1 MTNITREKYKK
12 LSHIKCNQFLRYEQ
26 GEVFMRIKN
35 LYKRVIFLT
44 AFLISLSALSEA
56 QVMSDYTAYPP
67 SVVTNTKPNLMLM
80 IDNSASMYDLAY
92 IDNGNAPVRE
102 SSYCYDQTYSSNNTY
117 VGYFDQNS
125 VYTYDFGSS
134 RFETGGFPGSC
145 SHQISNE
152 LCVNIVSGSPS
163 TVTEFTARGN
173 YLNWL
178 TASKFDVQKKILTGG
193 KYDTATNQF
202 ISESRGCVGRGFIKE
217 ALTTDY
223 VEGGLNT
230 SLGLA
235 FSIGGEPNK
244 YNPSGVSKG
253 GQTYIKVY
261 EGNYDEVL
269 CQSAIEQIN
278 YGSNPSAIRTTV
290 EDCLSYDPQAGPGT
304 QYCLLDPGRT
314 CSVDSDCDNVALPG
328 DCSTGNPSS
337 RKCLSPA
344 SMAGQSCVND
354 ADCNTVLS
362 TVGPCVGGTTH
373 SADVTS
379 KIVFNQA
386 MQECWQI
393 WSGSKA
399 TIGTDAWAAEAPKC
413 ADLYANYKICNGGD
427 NDGLT
432 CTSDVDCTG
441 GGTCINGPNALRPG
455 NAGLLCNSKYTGQCA
470 STGDNWAT
478 TNWVAPAPFADP
490 EDCFLSKYLEF
501 CNDVKLPPVIDPSDA
516 PDDTSVTANIPAIIA
531 DIGVE
536 AQLGSPIAEFKAN
549 KYDTTAPTGLI
560 NEYADVIRFGAMSF
574 NFDGSD
580 YECNLSAADGLDCP
594 KVCSTTS
601 DLSCNTDLDCPSGE
615 TCNSAVGSKD
625 AGKVIGYIGDAIGDH
640 DSGLINDIDTIR
652 AITWTPFAETY
663 YNAIAYFVKDAID
676 NPDLDPAK
684 FTPAGD
690 AIQDPL
696 NFDDFTGN
704 KNPIE
709 FYCQNN
715 NILIISDGSSTTDLD
730 LTMQSKVNDFSH
742 LFDDGDASDPA
753 SCGNYSGSTY
763 LDDLSYYAKNRNIFD
778 PSDADPDDDEAAQ
791 RITTYVVYTGSD
803 ESTETGECAPKTLME
818 NTAQNGGTTLF
829 NPKDPEELQAML
841 KRAFLQISS
850 DVASGSSA
858 SVLSSSTTGE
868 GAVYHAQYY
877 PKKREN
883 LEYRSW
889 LGVMQS
895 LFIDSYGNLRED
907 SDNDDTLDSSDSI
920 LKMKYT
926 IEDGT
931 RIAKCSDTTG
941 DGKGDSCTDY
951 LFTYEDINPVWSGGK
966 LLWERDL
973 PANPRDIFTT
983 VDGHSKEQFVAANF
997 AALKPY
1003 LREEDDDIAA
1013 TVIDWIRGK
1022 DPIPP
1027 ADIDA
1032 SHPNGYRKRDI
1043 TGTDSNGVVQ
1053 TYIWKLGDIVH
1064 SAPTLVGRPMENYD
1078 LLYGDMS
1085 YSKFWL
1091 AHKNRL
1097 QVAYIGA
1104 NDGMLHAFN
1113 AGCFDAPGKRFYSDV
1128 NGSGACFDGTHT
1140 LGEELWAFIPRGL
1153 LPHLQWLTDPAYTHV
1168 YYVDAKP
1175 KVSDVK
1181 IFDADATN
1189 VEGWGSI
1196 LIGSLRLGGKD
1207 IVWTH
1212 DTTKYSASPEYFALD
1227 VTDPLNPRLLWT
1239 FSNPDLGLSMS
1250 YPSVVKIG
1258 TSWYAIFGSGATD
1271 FDEESNFTS
1280 YQNGNIFVLKISGGN
1295 DGVINLWTENTNFWK
1310 LPTGG
1315 INTYLADPITIDVD
1329 MNFDV
1334 DVMYIGE
1341 NDPQNDNAFL
1351 HRLTTLKGTQNDPS
1365 LWQLS
1370 TLANISTIGG
1380 AKDAARRITA
1390 APAAAMDNNA
1400 NLWVYFGT
1408 GQFLGLDDRNT
1419 DDTGAFYGIKDGGW
1433 KGDNPIAFTNLLDIS
1448 KAEVKTDGTV
1458 SGVIGACGG
1467 AISKWSNLLSGSS
1480 NCDGWAMYFGER
1492 GTGGESTD
1500 YTGTALK
1507 YKGEKM
1513 FTKPFILGGLVTW
1526 TTFIPGTDEC
1536 TKDGESNVYAVY
1548 FETGTAYKQYVF
1560 SDQVTDPVGRVK
1572 NIGPG
1577 MASTVSGQET
1587 KDGKTKGIIKQSN
1600 GTIIEIENVA
1610 PVSRKS
1616 KIMGWSNK
1624 PIQ

>member
-1 MTNITREKYKK
+1 M
-12 LSHIKCNQFLRYEQ
+12 KCKNRY
-26 GEVFMRIKN
+26 I
-35 LYKRVIFLT
+35 LI
-44 AFLISLSALSEA
+44 ISLILSFLWMPQLSSA
-56 QVMSDYTAYPP
+56 QNMIDYTAYPTF
-67 SVVTNTKPNLMLM
+67 VTSTIAPNILLVLDQSGGMQFPAYTGCQFNGYSSK
-80 IDNSASMYDLAY
+80 IADCGTSDSASEPEYSYDPSKDY
-92 IDNGNAPVRE
+92 
-102 SSYCYDQTYSSNNTY
+102 Y
-117 VGYFDQNS
+117 GYFKTD
-125 VYTYDFGSS
+125 
-134 RFETGGFPGSC
+134 
-145 SHQISNE
+145 
-152 LCVNIVSGSPS
+152 
-163 TVTEFTARGN
+163 
-173 YLNWL
+173 
-178 TASKFDVQKKILTGG
+178 
-193 KYDTATNQF
+193 KYYQ
-202 ISESRGCVGRGFIKE
+202 
-217 ALTTDY
+217 
-223 VEGGLNT
+223 
-230 SLGLA
+230 
-235 FSIGGEPNK
+235 
-244 YNPSGVSKG
+244 
-253 GQTYIKVY
+253 
-261 EGNYDEVL
+261 
-269 CQSAIEQIN
+269 
-278 YGSNPSAIRTTV
+278 YGSNKFEENASCADTDKIGSSNCISGNLLNWSTMSRI
-290 EDCLSYDPQAGPGT
+290 DLMRKALIGGKAAST
-304 QYCLLDPGRT
+304 QL
-314 CSVDSDCDNVALPG
+314 
-328 DCSTGNPSS
+328 
-337 RKCLSPA
+337 
-344 SMAGQSCVND
+344 
-354 ADCNTVLS
+354 
-362 TVGPCVGGTTH
+362 TTH
-373 SADVTS
+373 TLRGEGSRYIYSDDNLSCTFT
-379 KIVFNQA
+379 I
-386 MQECWQI
+386 
-393 WSGSKA
+393 SGGSYPNLA
-399 TIGTDAWAAEAPKC
+399 HVITI
-413 ADLYANYKICNGGD
+413 
-427 NDGLT
+427 
-432 CTSDVDCTG
+432 SDYD
-441 GGTCINGPNALRPG
+441 GGTCQVGSITDANIKVDLPDKERRGIIQNLSDQDYDGTWDADAPRF
-455 NAGLLCNSKYTGQCA
+455 GLMVFS
-470 STGDNWAT
+470 GDNRSGEMMVGIEGANMSSFLT
-478 TNWVAPAPFADP
+478 ALQGEPPYSGTPTGEALEEAYDYFVQINDHPHEANSAYIGGQGSTKDP
-490 EDCFLSKYLEF
+490 MCDNGTPVGCRKNFVLLISDGEW
-501 CNDVKLPPVIDPSDA
+501 NDGYIDPVIPARENYVNDIRTDIDGVQNIITYALYTSFSNSSVRGRNSLQQVAMYGGFEDFDSNTWPYNRSGYPSDSRDVTLPA
-516 PDDTSVTANIPAIIA
+516 SPCDPLSSMNDSCKEWDKTGANGKPDGIP
-531 DIGVE
+531 DNYFE
-536 AQLGSPIAEFKAN
+536 ASDGNELESQL
-549 KYDTTAPTGLI
+549 
-560 NEYADVIRFGAMSF
+560 M
-574 NFDGSD
+574 
-580 YECNLSAADGLDCP
+580 
-594 KVCSTTS
+594 
-601 DLSCNTDLDCPSGE
+601 
-615 TCNSAVGSKD
+615 
-625 AGKVIGYIGDAIGDH
+625 
-640 DSGLINDIDTIR
+640 
-652 AITWTPFAETY
+652 
-663 YNAIAYFVKDAID
+663 NAIA
-676 NPDLDPAK
+676 
-684 FTPAGD
+684 
-690 AIQDPL
+690 
-696 NFDDFTGN
+696 
-704 KNPIE
+704 E
-709 FYCQNN
+709 
-715 NILIISDGSSTTDLD
+715 
-730 LTMQSKVNDFSH
+730 
-742 LFDDGDASDPA
+742 
-753 SCGNYSGSTY
+753 
-763 LDDLSYYAKNRNIFD
+763 
-778 PSDADPDDDEAAQ
+778 
-791 RITTYVVYTGSD
+791 
-803 ESTETGECAPKTLME
+803 
-818 NTAQNGGTTLF
+818 
-829 NPKDPEELQAML
+829 ML
-841 KRAFLQISS
+841 KRASS
-850 DVASGSSA
+850 GTAV
-858 SVLSSSTTGE
+858 SVLATTGDGE
-868 GAVYHAQYY
+868 GAVYQAFFY
-877 PKKREN
+877 PKKLEN
-883 LEYRSW
+883 FESRNWIGYI
-889 LGVMQS
+889 QA
-895 LFIDSYGNLRED
+895 LFVDKYGNLRED
-907 SDNDDTLDSSDSI
+907 SNNNNALDLTVDSI
-920 LKMKYT
+920 LEMSYT
-926 IEDGT
+926 PEDGSKIT
-931 RIAKCSDTTG
+931 KCSDSDG
-941 DGKGDSCTDY
+941 DGKIDSCSATPSTLDDIQPIWKGDKVLWSTDPAMRTIY
-951 LFTYEDINPVWSGGK
+951 TSIDGYTPLEFTV
-966 LLWERDL
+966 
-973 PANPRDIFTT
+973 AN
-983 VDGHSKEQFVAANF
+983 SN
-997 AALKPY
+997 ALSPY
-1003 LREEDDDIAA
+1003 LRGADSSETNNI
-1013 TVIDWIRGK
+1013 VNWIRG
-1022 DPIPP
+1022 DDLTGIT
-1027 ADIDA
+1027 DA
-1032 SHPNGYRKRDI
+1032 GHPNGYRKRSI
-1043 TGTDSNGVVQ
+1043 TIDNVTNV
-1053 TYIWKLGDIVH
+1053 WKLGDIIY
-1064 SAPTLVGRPMENYD
+1064 STPTVVGRPLEHFD